1 MTEVPP
7 LGDGAGWIAVDKPAG
22 VVVVPGRGEDPG
34 ESLWRRLE
42 ATRGE
47 RLWVVHRVD
56 RDTSGVVLFA
66 RTAEAHRDLSVAF
79 TQRRVHK
86 EYLAF
91 TRGVPSHAELDAP
104 LAERGRRVVV
114 DPAGRPSHTTVR
126 IELRFPSGAA
136 LVRASPVTGRRHQIR
151 VHLAHAGAPL
161 LVDPLYG
168 STEPIVDRDGAV
180 VCDRLTLH
188 AARIVFP
195 VPGEGFE
202 EEVAAPWPADLA
214 RLHRTLLS

>member
-1 MTEVPP
+1 LQLTL
-7 LGDGAGWIAVDKPAG
+7 LGEGAGWIAVDKSAG
-22 VVVVPGRGEDPG
+22 VVVVPARGEDPAG
-34 ESLWRRLE
+34 SLWRRLE
-42 ATRGE
+42 VERGH

-66 RTAEAHRDLSVAF
+66 TTAEAHRDLSVAF

-91 TRGVPSHAELDAP
+91 TRGVPSRFELDAP
-104 LAERGRRVVV
+104 LAERGRKVVV
-114 DPAGRPSHTTVR
+114 DPAGQRSHTSVR
-126 IELRFPSGAA
+126 VELRTTSGVA
-136 LVRASPVTGRRHQIR
+136 LVRAFPITGRRHQIR
-151 VHLAHAGAPL
+151 VHLADAGAPL

-168 STEPIVDRDGAV
+168 SAEPILDRDGSV

-195 VPGEGFE
+195 VPGDGFE
-202 EEVAAPWPADLA
+202 EEIAAPWPADLA